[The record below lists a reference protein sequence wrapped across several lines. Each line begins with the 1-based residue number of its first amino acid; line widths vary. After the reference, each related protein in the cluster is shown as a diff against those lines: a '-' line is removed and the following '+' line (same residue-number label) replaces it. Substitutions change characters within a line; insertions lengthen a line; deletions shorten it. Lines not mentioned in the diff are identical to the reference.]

1 MKKNN
6 ESNKRSKIDDK
17 IKFDSYINNPKVYFA
32 LYRKKRINYDFITN
46 SNKFKQT
53 NLNQTKDENTQKIL
67 KNLNKFRKNFLIFN
81 KKFKKQSNIINDLNK
96 QNHFFNHSYN
106 NIKNSKKFNT
116 YSYIDKEWLF
126 TIANEYNNKGYLIP
140 EINTIFNNNPLIV
153 NKKKLNEFFISND
166 NKNFNKFI
174 NFLNK
179 IQRKLGDKLNEN
191 HIYFKKNND
200 LIDEKKSKNDLKSS
214 LNPKNLIPILKEQI
228 SKTNESLINLKESKI
243 RILKKKTNNSSINE
257 SKQNL
262 SSLINEKMS
271 KSLKNFHKI
280 NKNSRNIENNIYLR
294 NTKKEFKNS
303 VFLNRSNSLSINEN
317 LKKNMRNNKFLN
329 NNSINSFSTSL
340 DKSSYIENIFKKTSN
355 NFEKSNLYKNEIS
368 EYFKSKNVNV
378 DKKINLNNNYNNI
391 IRLRNMFFYRDI
403 IEKDKLLRKKE
414 KILNFNY
421 DSNSERTVKNND
433 KLKDTFVEYFE
444 KFKNI
449 AYIKKYE
456 NN

>member
-6 ESNKRSKIDDK
+6 ESNKSSNIDDK

-174 NFLNK
+174 NFLNR

-191 HIYFKKNND
+191 NIYFKKNDD
-200 LIDEKKSKNDLKSS
+200 LIEEKKSKNDLKSS
-214 LNPKNLIPILKEQI
+214 LNPKNLIPILKDQI

-243 RILKKKTNNSSINE
+243 RILKKKQIIVILMN
-257 SKQNL
+257 QN
-262 SSLINEKMS
+262 K
-271 KSLKNFHKI
+271 
-280 NKNSRNIENNIYLR
+280 IYL
-294 NTKKEFKNS
+294 
-303 VFLNRSNSLSINEN
+303 L
-317 LKKNMRNNKFLN
+317 
-329 NNSINSFSTSL
+329 
-340 DKSSYIENIFKKTSN
+340 
-355 NFEKSNLYKNEIS
+355 
-368 EYFKSKNVNV
+368 
-378 DKKINLNNNYNNI
+378 
-391 IRLRNMFFYRDI
+391 
-403 IEKDKLLRKKE
+403 
-414 KILNFNY
+414 
-421 DSNSERTVKNND
+421 
-433 KLKDTFVEYFE
+433 
-444 KFKNI
+444 
-449 AYIKKYE
+449 
-456 NN
+456 